1 MKKLERSLGLGAV
14 VSISISAMIG
24 SGIFVLPGIAATT
37 TGPSVWLAYLLAAFA
52 VLPAALSKSE
62 LATAMPTS
70 GGTYVYL
77 ERTFGPIM
85 GTISGLGLWISLLL
99 KSSFALVGFGAY
111 LKILAPQLDLVTT
124 SLIILFFIIL
134 LNILGVGKVSG
145 LLMFVVGLCITL
157 LSGISAASVFSFDL
171 QLMKPFFPNGHDG
184 LAAATA
190 LVFVSYAGV
199 TKVAAIAEEIKSPE
213 KNLPR
218 GILIS
223 LVIATLIYSGVTFLL
238 FGNLPIE
245 EVKGNLSP
253 IYSFAQH
260 LNIPFLAPITA
271 VVAIITM
278 SSMANSGILA
288 SSRFPFAMARD
299 KLLPSFLG
307 SLNRKFLTPIW
318 SIIISGLIVATVLLT
333 MDVGKIAKFASVF
346 MIIIYMAEN
355 IAVVVL
361 RESRIQWYNPEYKS
375 PLYPYV
381 QIFGILINVGLLVG
395 MGATLVAKAVLS
407 ISIPGLI
414 IFVLYSRRKTE
425 RKGVVGIRGKRNDL
439 VEQEQVVQLRSKLE
453 DIDLSVDANVVI
465 ALFGEERSPEML
477 IEMGVTLAQHGNCEV
492 AHITEVPEQTDLDD
506 MMDEPAVLRSLR
518 RRVVA
523 MAVEKK
529 ETITFDPVVTHDLT
543 KTVYHISQRLH
554 CQWLLIEWRGK
565 TSGGFTI
572 HNPMGWLKGHLQC
585 NLGIFRDAG
594 VRYIRKIMCYLKGN
608 ENDELILSTA
618 DHLAEVNRAD
628 VVIIRVVSKQGI
640 SAKLDAQA
648 KEQLEKS
655 QQDRVEEV
663 ENEVRELA
671 KTCVARTSFQVIES
685 NNPVETILNQTVEYD
700 LFLFGASRFGIMSS
714 LFGSDDDKLLAKAAC
729 SVISIQKAPNFQEEE
744 DERIKNYFR

>member
-24 SGIFVLPGIAATT
+24 SGIFVLPGIAAQT
-37 TGPSVWLAYLLAAFA
+37 TGPSVWLAYLLAALA

-77 ERTFGPIM
+77 ERTFGPIV
-85 GTISGLGLWISLLL
+85 GTIAGLGLWISLLL

-111 LKILAPQLDLVTT
+111 LNILAPGLDLLST
-124 SLIILFFIIL
+124 SLIILGLIIL

-145 LLMFVVGLCITL
+145 LLMFVVGLCISL
-157 LSGISAASVFSFDL
+157 LTGISAASVFSFDL
-171 QLMKPFFPNGHDG
+171 NLMKPLFPYGHNG
-184 LAAATA
+184 LATATA

-223 LVIATLIYSGVTFLL
+223 LVLATSIYSGVTFLL
-238 FGNLPIE
+238 FGNLPTEKIA
-245 EVKGNLSP
+245 GNLSP
-253 IYSFAQH
+253 IYSLAEH
-260 LNIPFLAPITA
+260 LNIPLLSPITA
-271 VVAIITM
+271 IIAIVTM

-299 KLLPSFLG
+299 NLLPSFLG
-307 SLNRKFLTPIW
+307 KLNRRYLTPVW
-318 SIIISGLIVATVLLT
+318 SIIISGMVVGTVLLT
-333 MDVGKIAKFASVF
+333 MDVGKIAKYASVF
-346 MIIIYMAEN
+346 MLIIYMAEN

-361 RESRIQWYNPEYKS
+361 RESRIQWYGPEYKS
-375 PLYPYV
+375 PFYPYV
-381 QIFGILINVGLLVG
+381 QIFGILINLGLLIG
-395 MGATLVAKAVLS
+395 MGAGLVVKACLA

-414 IFVLYSRRKTE
+414 IFFIYSRRMTE
-425 RKGVVGIRGKRNDL
+425 RKGVLGIRGKRNDL
-439 VEQEQVVQLRSKLE
+439 VDQQQEIIIRSRLE
-453 DIDLSVDANVVI
+453 DIDLSVDANVVV
-465 ALFGEERSPEML
+465 ALFGSERSPEML

-506 MMDEPAVLRSLR
+506 MLDEPATLRSLR

-565 TSGGFTI
+565 TSGAFTI

-594 VRYIRKIMCYLKGN
+594 VRYIRKILCYLKGN

-628 VVIIRVVSKQGI
+628 VVIIRVLEPS
-640 SAKLDAQA
+640 LDPKDTTYFDQ
-648 KEQLEKS
+648 
-655 QQDRVEEV
+655 VED
-663 ENEVRELA
+663 EVRQLA
-671 KTCVARTSFQVIES
+671 KTCIARTSFQVIES
-685 NNPVETILNQTVEYD
+685 RDPVETILNQTVEYD
-700 LFLFGASRFGIMSS
+700 LFLFGASKYPMLTS
-714 LFGSDDDKLLAKAAC
+714 LFGTDDDKLLAKAAC
-729 SVISIQKAPNFQEEE
+729 SVISIQKAPSLDEEYE
-744 DERIKNYFR
+744 IVDEKLKNYFKCD